1 MSSKEGSRS
10 MEGTLKPIPFTR
22 SRVLPRGLHSAAV
35 ATSPYVVWRISWSKG
50 STLKARYVE
59 IYKPLSLLGYL
70 LEQSLAGVIFLFVFF
85 SYDFTTYHFY
95 CFQGTQSKHYGLAF
109 NHQNFSKKWF
119 VSSEEN
125 NTE

>member
-10 MEGTLKPIPFTR
+10 REGTLKPIPFTG
-22 SRVLPRGLHSAAV
+22 SRVLPRGLHPAAV
-35 ATSPYVVWRISWSKG
+35 ATSPYVVWRVSWSKA

-59 IYKPLSLLGYL
+59 NYKPLSLPGYL
-70 LEQSLAGVIFLFVFF
+70 LEQSLAGVIFFVCFF
-85 SYDFTTYHFY
+85 SYSFTTYQCY
-95 CFQGTQSKHYGLAF
+95 CFQGTQSKCYGLAF
-109 NHQNFSKKWF
+109 NHQNFSEWF

>member
-1 MSSKEGSRS
+1 
-10 MEGTLKPIPFTR
+10 MEDILVKGKHPQGKICRNLQATVP
-22 SRVLPRGLHSAAV
+22 PR
-35 ATSPYVVWRISWSKG
+35 
-50 STLKARYVE
+50 
-59 IYKPLSLLGYL
+59 LLIGA
-70 LEQSLAGVIFLFVFF
+70 ESCRGHFFVCFF
-85 SYDFTTYHFY
+85 SYDFTTYQFY

>member
-70 LEQSLAGVIFLFVFF
+70 LEQSLAGVIFLFVF
-85 SYDFTTYHFY
+85 SHMTLLPISFTVFREL
-95 CFQGTQSKHYGLAF
+95 SL
-109 NHQNFSKKWF
+109 
-119 VSSEEN
+119 
-125 NTE
+125 NTMG